1 MQKHYENIIVGGGP
15 AALQCAYFFEK
26 HGIDYIIFEKND
38 QCGSFFSQFPH
49 SGRLISIN
57 KKYTGSDRAPTNPEC
72 DKDFDL
78 RHDWNSLLTDD
89 NFSFKQYSDDF
100 YPTNDCLVKYLND
113 FAEKYQLK
121 IKYGTRIK
129 EINKYSLGDVAVGGV
144 AETHDETKVKLC
156 DKMYKVVAETGDV
169 FTCNKLIIATGLG
182 TMDIPEN
189 FQQQYEGDRIKHYSE
204 YKKGFFLDKKN
215 LSEFV
220 NKHVAIVGGGNSSY
234 ELANILNEIT
244 SNVTIICKDANK
256 FAIKTHYAGDL
267 RGVYTGFLDTFF
279 LKSLNAVDDGTL
291 LISKQNITKI
301 DPASKYRY
309 AIIERKNNAFL
320 MRCFANRKF
329 EDYSFFDKVILCTG
343 WKFDASIFKFDVAL
357 DKKLPKINT
366 KYESANNHNL
376 FFIGSLMQS
385 LDYKKSSGAFI
396 HGFRYLIKCFVNINY
411 NLPNQMKLIKFGDR
425 NNYDIF
431 LSSIVQYI
439 ILRMNT
445 SSAIY
450 QMFGYLADVIF
461 YNKQKKEAIYQE
473 EIPYRHTID
482 RNTKYNDQMIYFI
495 ITLEYGAPVN
505 EIDKLGKR
513 ETAVGHE
520 NKSTLLHPLI
530 QIYDYDHSII
540 DVVNFDEDLYAIF
553 TDKKKYVDKLERLL
567 RSYIFV

>member
-1 MQKHYENIIVGGGP
+1 MNKGYDNIIIGCGP

-26 HGIDYIIFEKND
+26 NNIEYMIFEKESH
-38 QCGSFFSQFPH
+38 CASFFSQYPH

-57 KKYTGSDRAPTNPEC
+57 KKYTGSDRNPTTPEC

-78 RHDWNSLLTDD
+78 RHDWNSLLTEDD
-89 NFSFKQYSDDF
+89 FSFKQYSDDF

-113 FAEKYQLK
+113 FSKKYALK
-121 IKYGTRIK
+121 IKYDTKIVEVK
-129 EINKYSLGDVAVGGV
+129 KYENIYVVKTEKGD
-144 AETHDETKVKLC
+144 L
-156 DKMYKVVAETGDV
+156 VV
-169 FTCNKLIIATGLG
+169 CNKLIIATGLG
-182 TMDIPEN
+182 TMNIPDN
-189 FQQQYEGDRIKHYSE
+189 FQQDYEGDRIKHYSE
-204 YKKGFFLDKKN
+204 YPKNFFTDKNN

-267 RGVYTGFLDTFF
+267 RGTYTGFLDTFF
-279 LKSLNAVDDGTL
+279 LKSLNAVDDGTV
-291 LISKQNITKI
+291 LISKQIITKI
-301 DPASKYRY
+301 DHTSKYRY
-309 AIIERKNNAFL
+309 AIIERKNDAYL
-320 MRCFANRKF
+320 MRCLVNRKF
-329 EDYSFFDKVILCTG
+329 EDYSYFDKVILCTG
-343 WKFDASIFKFDVAL
+343 WKFDTSIFKFDIEM
-357 DKKLPKINT
+357 DKKLPKLRTN
-366 KYESANNHNL
+366 YESTNNPNL

-396 HGFRYLIKCFVNINY
+396 HGFRYLIKCFVNMNY
-411 NLPNQMKLIKFGDR
+411 NLQNRMKLIKFGNKD
-425 NNYDIF
+425 NYEIF

-450 QMFGYLADVIF
+450 QMFGHLGDVIF
-461 YNKQKKEAIYQE
+461 YNKLTKEAIYQE
-473 EIPYRHTID
+473 EVSFRHIID
-482 RNTKYNDQMIYFI
+482 KNKKYNEHMIYFI
-495 ITLEYGAPVN
+495 ITLEYGPLVN

-520 NKSTLLHPLI
+520 NRSTLLHPLI
-530 QIYDYDHSII
+530 QVYNYDHSII
-540 DVVNFDEDLYAIF
+540 DVVNFDEDLYAVF

-567 RSYIFV
+567 RSFIFV

>member
-1 MQKHYENIIVGGGP
+1 MW
-15 AALQCAYFFEK
+15 L
-26 HGIDYIIFEKND
+26 
-38 QCGSFFSQFPH
+38 FFSQYPH

-57 KKYTGSDRAPTNPEC
+57 KKYTGSDRTPTTPEC

-100 YPTNDCLVKYLND
+100 YPTNDCLVKYMND
-113 FAEKYQLK
+113 FAQKYQLK
-121 IKYGTRIK
+121 IKYNTCIK
-129 EINKYSLGDVAVGGV
+129 EIDKY
-144 AETHDETKVKLC
+144 ET
-156 DKMYKVVAETGDV
+156 MYKVATETGDV
-169 FTCNKLIIATGLG
+169 FTCNKLVIATGLG
-182 TMDIPEN
+182 TMNIPEN
-189 FQQQYEGDRIKHYSE
+189 FQQQYDGDCIKHYSE
-204 YKKGFFLDKKN
+204 YNKGFFLDKKN

-301 DPASKYRY
+301 DPTSKYRY

-329 EDYSFFDKVILCTG
+329 EDYSLFDKVILCTG
-343 WKFDASIFKFDVAL
+343 WKFDTSIFTFDVAL

-366 KYESANNHNL
+366 KYESVNNNNL

-396 HGFRYLIKCFVNINY
+396 HGFRYLIKGFVNINY

-425 NNYDIF
+425 NNYEIF
-431 LSSIVQYI
+431 LSSMVQYI
-439 ILRMNT
+439 ILRMKH
-445 SSAIY
+445 
-450 QMFGYLADVIF
+450 F
-461 YNKQKKEAIYQE
+461 
-473 EIPYRHTID
+473 
-482 RNTKYNDQMIYFI
+482 
-495 ITLEYGAPVN
+495 
-505 EIDKLGKR
+505 
-513 ETAVGHE
+513 VGHLS
-520 NKSTLLHPLI
+520 NVWLFGRCYFL
-530 QIYDYDHSII
+530 
-540 DVVNFDEDLYAIF
+540 
-553 TDKKKYVDKLERLL
+553 
-567 RSYIFV
+567 